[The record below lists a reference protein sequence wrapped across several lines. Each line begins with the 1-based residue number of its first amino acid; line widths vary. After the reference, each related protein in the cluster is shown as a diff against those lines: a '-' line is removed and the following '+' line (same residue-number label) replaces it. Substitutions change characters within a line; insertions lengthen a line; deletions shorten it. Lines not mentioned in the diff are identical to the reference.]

1 MIRIKPR
8 KKNLERKGDTKPRY
22 HASSAADPTYDLT
35 VFDAASQVTGFLR
48 K

>member
-22 HASSAADPTYDLT
+22 HASIVPDPTYDLT